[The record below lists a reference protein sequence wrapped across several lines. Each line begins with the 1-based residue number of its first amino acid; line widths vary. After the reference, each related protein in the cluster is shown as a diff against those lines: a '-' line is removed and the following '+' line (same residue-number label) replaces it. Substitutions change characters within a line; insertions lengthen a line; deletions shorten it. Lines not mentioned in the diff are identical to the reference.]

1 MYREIASDAVAR
13 TTLDIDATVMR
24 ELRRRQAAEGKTIG
38 ALVSEL
44 LAAAL
49 AVSQAPSAPLSW
61 TVKEMSA
68 TVDLEDKDAVY
79 AALDA
84 T

>member
-1 MYREIASDAVAR
+1 MPR

-49 AVSQAPSAPLSW
+49 AVPKEPPPPFFW
-61 TVKEMSA
+61 TAKPMSA
-68 TVDLEDKDAVY
+68 IVDLEDKDAVY
-79 AALDA
+79 TALDA
-84 T
+84 P

>member
-1 MYREIASDAVAR
+1 MGR

-24 ELRRRQAAEGKTIG
+24 ELRRRQSAEGKTIG

-44 LAAAL
+44 LALAL
-49 AVSQAPSAPLSW
+49 AASQAPPPPFVW
-61 TVKEMSA
+61 TSKAMSA

-84 T
+84 R

>member
-1 MYREIASDAVAR
+1 MAR

-24 ELRRRQAAEGKTIG
+24 ELRRRQAAEGRTIG

-44 LAAAL
+44 LAIAL
-49 AVSQAPSAPLSW
+49 AASQAPPPSFTW
-61 TVKEMSA
+61 TAKAMSA

-79 AALDA
+79 AALD
-84 T
+84 TT

>member
-1 MYREIASDAVAR
+1 MAR

-49 AVSQAPSAPLSW
+49 AASQAPPPRLSW

-84 T
+84 M

>member
-1 MYREIASDAVAR
+1 MPR

-24 ELRRRQAAEGKTIG
+24 ELRRRQSAEGKTIG

-44 LAAAL
+44 LALAL
-49 AVSQAPSAPLSW
+49 AASEPPPSPFAW
-61 TVKEMSA
+61 TSKAMTA

-84 T
+84 RSSR

>member
-1 MYREIASDAVAR
+1 MGR

-38 ALVSEL
+38 TLVSEL
-44 LAAAL
+44 LAVAL
-49 AVSQAPSAPLSW
+49 AASREPSPPFSW
-61 TVKEMSA
+61 TAKAMSA

-79 AALDA
+79 AILDA
-84 T
+84 P

>member
-1 MYREIASDAVAR
+1 MPR
-13 TTLDIDATVMR
+13 TTLDIDATVMQ

-44 LAAAL
+44 LAVAL
-49 AVSQAPSAPLSW
+49 AAAPAPSPAFTW
-61 TVKEMSA
+61 TTRAMSA

-79 AALDA
+79 AVLDRS
-84 T
+84 

>member
-1 MYREIASDAVAR
+1 MTR
-13 TTLDIDATVMR
+13 TTLDLDATVMR
-24 ELRRRQAAEGKTIG
+24 ELRRRQAVEGKTIG

-49 AVSQAPSAPLSW
+49 AEPQAPVPAFSW
-61 TVKEMSA
+61 TARPMA
-68 TVDLEDKDAVY
+68 ARVDLEDKDAVY

-84 T
+84 R

>member
-1 MYREIASDAVAR
+1 MAR
-13 TTLDIDATVMR
+13 TTLDLDATVMR
-24 ELRRRQAAEGKTIG
+24 ELRRRQAMEGKTIG

-49 AVSQAPSAPLSW
+49 AEPLAPAPVFSW
-61 TVKEMSA
+61 TARPMA
-68 TVDLEDKDAVY
+68 ARVDLEDKDAVY

-84 T
+84 R

>member
-1 MYREIASDAVAR
+1 MTR
-13 TTLDIDATVMR
+13 TTLDIDATVMQ
-24 ELRRRQAAEGKTIG
+24 ELRRRQAAEGTTIG

-49 AVSQAPSAPLSW
+49 AGSQAPPSPLSS
-61 TVKEMSA
+61 TAKPMSA
-68 TVDLEDKDAVY
+68 IVDLEDKDAVS

-84 T
+84 P

>member
-1 MYREIASDAVAR
+1 MSR

-24 ELRRRQAAEGKTIG
+24 ELRLRQAAEGKTIG
-38 ALVSEL
+38 ALVSVL

-49 AVSQAPSAPLSW
+49 AASQEPPLPFSW
-61 TVKEMSA
+61 TAKPMSA
-68 TVDLEDKDAVY
+68 RVDLEDKDAVY

>member
-1 MYREIASDAVAR
+1 MPR
-13 TTLDIDATVMR
+13 TTLDIDATVMQ

-44 LAAAL
+44 LAVAL
-49 AVSQAPSAPLSW
+49 AAAPAPSPAFTW
-61 TVKEMSA
+61 TTRAMSA

-79 AALDA
+79 AALDRS
-84 T
+84 

>member
-1 MYREIASDAVAR
+1 MAR
-13 TTLDIDATVMR
+13 TTLDLDPTVMH
-24 ELRRRQAAEGKTIG
+24 ELRRRQAVEGKTIG

-49 AVSQAPSAPLSW
+49 AEPSAPSPSFSW
-61 TVKEMSA
+61 TARPMEA
-68 TVDLEDKDAVY
+68 RIDLEDKDAVY

-84 T
+84 P

>member
-1 MYREIASDAVAR
+1 MTR

-24 ELRRRQAAEGKTIG
+24 ELRRRQATEGKSMG

-49 AVSQAPSAPLSW
+49 AASPATSPPFSW
-61 TVKEMSA
+61 TA
-68 TVDLEDKDAVY
+68 RPLAARVDLEDTDAVY

-84 T
+84 

>member
-1 MYREIASDAVAR
+1 MAR

-24 ELRRRQAAEGKTIG
+24 ELRRRQAAEGRTIG

-44 LAAAL
+44 LAIAL
-49 AVSQAPSAPLSW
+49 AASQAPPPSFAW
-61 TVKEMSA
+61 TAKAMSA

>member
-1 MYREIASDAVAR
+1 MAR

-44 LAAAL
+44 LAVAL
-49 AVSQAPSAPLSW
+49 AASQAPPPPFAW
-61 TVKEMSA
+61 TTKAMSA
-68 TVDLEDKDAVY
+68 SVDLDDKDAVH
-79 AALDA
+79 ALLDA
-84 T
+84 S

>member
-1 MYREIASDAVAR
+1 MPR
-13 TTLDIDATVMR
+13 TTLDLDATVMG
-24 ELRRRQAAEGKTIG
+24 ELRRRQAVEGKTIG

-49 AVSQAPSAPLSW
+49 AEPSAPTPAFSW
-61 TVKEMSA
+61 TARPMGA
-68 TVDLEDKDAVY
+68 RVDLEDKDAVY

-84 T
+84 R